1 MEQDPGLNKMSF
13 RQQIPKSDEIR
24 QLIHERYPELFI
36 TQDSDGCVITGRFPV
51 RAAETVVDHYFVEIW
66 VFEGFPIVTPLVR
79 EIGGRIPHH
88 IDRHVFLD
96 GFLCLF
102 LPLERWKHLPNT
114 ASILNYLD
122 GPLNDF
128 LFCQTYFDIHGCWPF
143 GERGHGKAGYREYL
157 AEVLGTDDPSVAIR
171 FLECLRGPL
180 PKGHW
185 LCFCGSGV
193 KMRKC
198 HLEKVITLRGKVT
211 AEEIGSAIDIL
222 TKD

>member
-36 TQDSDGCVITGRFPV
+36 TQDSGVCVITGRFPV
-51 RAAETVVDHYFVEIW
+51 RADEIVVDHYFVEIC
-66 VFEGFPIVTPLVR
+66 VLKGFPFEAPLVR
-79 EIGGRIPHH
+79 EIGGRIHRH
-88 IDRHVFLD
+88 VDRHVFLC

-102 LPLERWKHLPNT
+102 LPLERWKHLPET
-114 ASILNYLD
+114 ATILTYLD
-122 GPLNDF
+122 GPLNDY
-128 LFCQTYFDIHGCWPF
+128 LFSQTYFEEYGCWPF

-157 AEVLGTDDPSVAIR
+157 AEVLGTDDPNVAIR
-171 FLECLRGPL
+171 FLECLKGRD

-185 LCFCGSGV
+185 LCFCGSEK
-193 KMRKC
+193 KMRNC
-198 HLEKVITLRGKVT
+198 HLDKVIALRGKVT